1 MKRRW
6 SSVETFGNVGS
17 ACGRP
22 STGPG
27 FGNMLRANT
36 WATKDSFTLVHI
48 VASISSQR
56 TPTRL
61 TSPDLKG
68 NVKILLKNAK

>member
-6 SSVETFGNVGS
+6 SSAETFGNVGS

-22 STGPG
+22 STGPD
-27 FGNMLRANT
+27 FGSMLKANT
-36 WATKDSFTLVHI
+36 WAIKDSFTLVHT

-68 NVKILLKNAK
+68 NVKMLFKNTT